1 MGGVLGKKKLS
12 KAARRDDDGTLR
24 CPKCGGTQFEPK
36 RSFTGKAIGVATVGV
51 GAVLAPKSRVR
62 CVTCGK
68 EFKRG

>member
-1 MGGVLGKKKLS
+1 MKKKLS
-12 KAARRDDDGTLR
+12 KVADKAEGGGVA

-36 RSFTGKAIGVATVGV
+36 RSFKGKAIGVATIGV